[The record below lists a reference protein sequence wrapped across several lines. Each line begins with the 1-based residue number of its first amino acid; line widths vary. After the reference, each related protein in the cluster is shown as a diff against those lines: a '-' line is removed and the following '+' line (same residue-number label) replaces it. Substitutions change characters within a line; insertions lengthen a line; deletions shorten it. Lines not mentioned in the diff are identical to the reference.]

1 MSRDYY
7 EILGVRQSATDATIL
22 RAIQTSKDQLA
33 TDTSLTP
40 PVRAA
45 RLAEVQVAADAL
57 STPVK
62 RDHYD
67 AALRLM
73 KSGSGGGSAPLTAPR
88 TWFILFAIAAI
99 AGGLYWQ
106 YARVQTDLRLE
117 RERVAAEQQETRRA
131 KEIEERRALEKQRL
145 LEELRAQ
152 READDKSRQASNEM
166 RSAESQKK
174 QYVADER
181 YIAPPPSRYDSSR
194 GDYENQRQMG
204 AEAWQRLQEDRKQQQ
219 EEEMNLR
226 RARAEV
232 ERQKRYLE
240 QREREDQEARARR
253 DPDARPYRY

>member
-1 MSRDYY
+1 MTRNYY
-7 EILGVRQSATDATIL
+7 EIFGVRQSATDASIL
-22 RAIQTSKDQLA
+22 RAIQTARDQIA
-33 TDTSLTP
+33 ADTSLSIEE
-40 PVRAA
+40 RAS
-45 RLAEVQVAADAL
+45 RMAEVQAASDAL
-57 STPVK
+57 TIPAK
-62 RDHYD
+62 RDKYD

-73 KSGSGGGSAPLTAPR
+73 TPDGGGATPLLASPR
-88 TWFILFAIAAI
+88 TWFIVLAIVAI
-99 AGGLYWQ
+99 AGGGFWQ
-106 YARVQTDLRLE
+106 YARAQTEQRLQ
-117 RERVAAEQQETRRA
+117 RERVAAEQQEVRRA
-131 KEIEERRALEKQRL
+131 KEIEERRVLEKQRL

-152 READDKSRQASNEM
+152 READDKTRQASNEM

-174 QYVADER
+174 QYVVDER

-204 AEAWQRLQEDRKQQQ
+204 AAAWQRVLEDRKQQQ

-226 RARAEV
+226 RARADV